1 MTPISHLRS
10 RIDALAWRVEQAD
23 NSAELR
29 TLSQECN
36 ELERA
41 IQAHENDLKREVA
54 EMESAKMHLHRLKAR
69 L

>member
-1 MTPISHLRS
+1 MTPINHLRS
-10 RIDALAWRVEQAD
+10 RIDALAWRVEQAAD
-23 NSAELR
+23 SAERR
-29 TLSQECN
+29 TLSHECN

-41 IQAHENDLKREVA
+41 IQVHESDLKREVA

>member
-1 MTPISHLRS
+1 MTPINHLRS
-10 RIDALAWRVEQAD
+10 RIDNLAWRVEQTHDPAD
-23 NSAELR
+23 LR
-29 TLSQECN
+29 HLAQECN

-54 EMESAKMHLHRLKAR
+54 EMEAAKMHLHRLKAR